1 MQLWN
6 MQDDIL
12 LRFSDILL
20 MAAELGSSN
29 AQTYFDDVRER
40 AGLARGSKT
49 VSLEAIKMER
59 RHEFCCEGLR
69 YYDVLRWGDAEAA
82 FAEASGFAVYTGEVV
97 EEDPYINHFNP
108 ERTFLKVPESQVRL
122 SDGVL
127 VQDPGWQ

>member
-40 AGLARGSKT
+40 AGLGRGSKT

-69 YYDVLRWGDAEAA
+69 YHDLLRWGDVEEA
-82 FAEASGFAVYTGEVV
+82 FAEASGFTVYTGGVSETYVAN
-97 EEDPYINHFNP
+97 YNP
-108 ERTFLKVPESQVRL
+108 ARTFLKIPESQVRL
-122 SDGVL
+122 SNGVL
-127 VQDPGWQ
+127 EQDPGWR